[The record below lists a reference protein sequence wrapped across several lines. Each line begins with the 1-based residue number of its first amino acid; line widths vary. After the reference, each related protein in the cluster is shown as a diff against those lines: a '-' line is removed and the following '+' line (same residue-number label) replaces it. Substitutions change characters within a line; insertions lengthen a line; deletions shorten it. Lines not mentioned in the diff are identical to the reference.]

1 MEDSAWAACSGC
13 LVATWFAT
21 PAWTAISVSECAVL
35 LSSHLIEDLE
45 RACDYLIVLA
55 NGRVQVAGRV
65 PDLLVTHQPASMQEM
80 VLGYLSRAR
89 GNGETEVAR

>member
-1 MEDSAWAACSGC
+1 MR
-13 LVATWFAT
+13 V
-21 PAWTAISVSECAVL
+21 

-65 PDLLVTHQPASMQEM
+65 PTCSPRSSPPACRSWYSATCP
-80 VLGYLSRAR
+80 VAR

>member
-1 MEDSAWAACSGC
+1 
-13 LVATWFAT
+13 
-21 PAWTAISVSECAVL
+21 
-35 LSSHLIEDLE
+35 
-45 RACDYLIVLA
+45 VLA

-65 PDLLVTHQPASMQEM
+65 PDLLAAHQPASVQEM